1 MNLFSYFF
9 YRSYKIYKKYKELPL
24 FSSIIYMQVNMNLLL
39 CPLNTFISS
48 LFHGENKTPSSLMFG
63 MLMIIEMYY
72 IGKYYKRN
80 GRKILKEYE
89 KNDTSRFDSF
99 FPMSVTCI
107 LIPFTLL
114 TWALLMFP
122 VVHSMLLPALNL
134 KGCLYPYVEFIDIN
148 LNLYL

>member
-99 FPMSVTCI
+99 FSYVRYMYTDTIYVIGLGTFNVPCRSFNAITSVK
-107 LIPFTLL
+107 
-114 TWALLMFP
+114 
-122 VVHSMLLPALNL
+122 S
-134 KGCLYPYVEFIDIN
+134 
-148 LNLYL
+148 